1 MNITQ
6 KDAGELLTVLTIEIV
21 EEDYKDRVNNL
32 LKDYRKKADMKG
44 FRKGMVP
51 MGIVKKMYGTAILV
65 EEINKIVS
73 ENLSKHLID
82 NKVNILGEPLPSE
95 TDQKPIDWENQTAF
109 EFAFDIGYAPEFEFD
124 ITKEDKVKYYM
135 IAVDDKMI
143 DTQVENFA
151 NGYGTMQEKDIVS
164 NESKVTGDI
173 VELDND
179 GNVVEDGNQATDAML
194 LVSMIKDEEIKNKFI
209 GANKNEIVSF
219 NLRNAFPNDAEIA
232 SLLSVDKK
240 DAENINSDF
249 QITIKGINEQVPMTV
264 GEELFKLVFSDG
276 SVNDEKEFRIKIK
289 EEIAKSLIND
299 SNYRFSVDAKEYILD
314 KIKFNLPVDFLK
326 RWLDA
331 VNEKLT
337 REEIDRDWTGFEA
350 DLRWQ
355 LIKSKFAKEQNIEVD
370 EKKVLAEAKVATMA
384 QLQQY
389 GMNNLPDEQVDVFA
403 KQLLENKEQANQLEE
418 RVYENEIMSLLRGI
432 VTLKK
437 KEISSNEFQKLF
449 TPEAA
454 IPTKKVELED
464 EAAKE

>member
-6 KDAGELLTVLTIEIV
+6 KDAGELLNILTISI
-21 EEDYKDRVNNL
+21 EEADYKERVNNL

-51 MGIVKKMYGTAILV
+51 MGLVKKMYGTAILV

-73 ENLSKHLID
+73 ENLSKHLIE

-95 TDQKPIDWENQTAF
+95 TDQKPIDWENQTTF
-109 EFAFDIGYAPEFEFD
+109 EFAFDIGYAPEFELD
-124 ITKEDKVKYYM
+124 VTEKDKVKYYT

-151 NGYGTMQEKDIVS
+151 SGYGSMQDKEIVTDK
-164 NESKVTGDI
+164 SKAQGNI
-173 VELDND
+173 VELDD
-179 GNVVEDGNQATDAML
+179 KGNVVENGIETLDAML

-209 GANKNEIVSF
+209 GANKNEIIAF
-219 NLRNAFPNDAEIA
+219 NLRNAFPNDAEIS
-232 SLLSVDKK
+232 SLLGIEKNI
-240 DAENINSDF
+240 AEKINSDF
-249 QITIKGINEQVPMTV
+249 QITINKITEHVPMEV
-264 GEELFKLVFSDG
+264 GEELFKVAFPDDE
-276 SVNDEKEFRIKIK
+276 VKDEKEFRLKLKEKIA
-289 EEIAKSLIND
+289 EGLLNE
-299 SNYRFSVDAKEYILD
+299 SNYRFQIDAKKYILD
-314 KIKFNLPVDFLK
+314 KIKFNLPVEFLK

-337 REEIDRDWTGFEA
+337 REEIDRDWTGFEE

-355 LIKSKFAKEQNIEVD
+355 LIKSKFAKEQNIEID
-370 EKKVLAEAKVATMA
+370 DSKILAEAKAATMV

-389 GMNNLPDEQVDVFA
+389 GMSNLPDEQVEVFA

-418 RVYENEIMSLLRGI
+418 RAYENEIMNLLRTI
-432 VTLKK
+432 VTLDK
-437 KEISSNEFQKLF
+437 KEISSDEFQKLF
-449 TPEAA
+449 TPEPA

-464 EAAKE
+464 KE